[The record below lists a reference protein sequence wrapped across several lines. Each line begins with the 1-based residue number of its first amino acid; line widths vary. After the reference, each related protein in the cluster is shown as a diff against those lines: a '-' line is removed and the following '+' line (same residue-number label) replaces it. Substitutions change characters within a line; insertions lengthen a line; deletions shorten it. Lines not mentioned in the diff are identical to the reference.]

1 MRDSVQVD
9 EFDMQATLLWGKT
22 VFRQAWC
29 WKMLYGVDRDFR
41 LTQELMKASR
51 KETGR
56 QERGTNRY
64 AHQARM
70 TAICLLGITIEGVNH
85 VGS

>member
-1 MRDSVQVD
+1 MNLRQHAGNSSLGEDCI
-9 EFDMQATLLWGKT
+9 QAGMVLENAL
-22 VFRQAWC
+22 RS
-29 WKMLYGVDRDFR
+29 VDRDFR
-41 LTQELMKASR
+41 LTQELMKAWR